1 MKKIIITFLFI
12 LSHITYSD
20 VYTRI
25 GNENIRGLV
34 INLAEGE
41 RFTNLRRLYENP
53 SQSWNGISLHCYI
66 EYGDMRYAETIND
79 SAVYGPCV
87 IDFNISLNSE
97 IEVLVYEI
105 INLNNT
111 DDSSSSDSKYSV
123 SLNDDGTRLA
133 IGEKNGT
140 NSVARVYEYNDNTDA
155 WEQLGDSVE

>member
-12 LSHITYSD
+12 LSHLTYSE
-20 VYTRI
+20 VYSCI

-41 RFTNLRRLYENP
+41 KFGRLISWYEDP
-53 SQSWNGISLHCYI
+53 SQNWNGCGLYVYTK
-66 EYGDMRYAETIND
+66 YGNMNFIHNATATDI
-79 SAVYGPCV
+79 YGPA
-87 IDFNISLNSE
+87 ILDFNVANNTE
-97 IEVLVYEI
+97 IEVLIYEI

-111 DDSSSSDSKYSV
+111 DDSSASDSKYSV
-123 SLNDDGTRLA
+123 SLNNDGTRLA